1 MNKAIIITAISLILG
16 IGTMTSCNS
25 QSSNQTSDTQLA
37 KDQEETST
45 IWVYYFH
52 GDRRCA
58 TCKAVG
64 RVSKETLAENYSEN
78 ENIIYIDLNVD
89 DPANAEITDKFELSG
104 SGLFVY
110 DGNQKTDLTV
120 FAFQKAA
127 SKPEELKQK
136 ITETIEEML

>member
-1 MNKAIIITAISLILG
+1 MNKAFIITALSLILG
-16 IGTMTSCNS
+16 IGTMASCNS
-25 QSSNQTSDTQLA
+25 QSSNQSSDTQLSLA
-37 KDQEETST
+37 QDESRT

-64 RVSKETLAENYSEN
+64 RVSHETIAENYSDN

-89 DPANAEITDKFELSG
+89 DPANAEIADKFELSG
-104 SGLFVY
+104 SGIFVY

-120 FAFQKAA
+120 FAFQKAVN
-127 SKPEELKQK
+127 KPEELKNK
-136 ITETIEEML
+136 IMETIEELQ